1 MFYSLL
7 QHQPGKHFSCW
18 ADLTSCV
25 RQQLDQNDLKA
36 SCYDPDKLS
45 QLAGQEVKAGT
56 EVTAMEKIYSTLKT
70 VKTQA
75 WQVKA
80 GKYLT
85 VVVSIDLLIVKV
97 VV

>member
-1 MFYSLL
+1 
-7 QHQPGKHFSCW
+7 
-18 ADLTSCV
+18 
-25 RQQLDQNDLKA
+25 
-36 SCYDPDKLS
+36 
-45 QLAGQEVKAGT
+45 
-56 EVTAMEKIYSTLKT
+56 MEIYSTLKT